1 MPCLAHM
8 LMTRSK
14 CLKPDCLR
22 TRGFMS
28 SECRRDV
35 GPTSATRSDPY
46 LQNDGSWKQC
56 GCNLGQGSWRTWHRH
71 LGRNIPGTTII
82 LGYNTRWQ
90 LDRLLYQRK
99 DRTSPDQWNRRGLH
113 ESEIHNQDNLVIGL
127 LIFNR
132 FKARIATR
140 DEVLHADNS
149 VNESFFSVCRYD
161 THFIHPPR
169 PAPRRTVSWPSSFT
183 ILVPETFRSD
193 IQRKQKTRFESKL
206 KQLKQLSESEVSPY
220 YGTHGETSDLQN

>member
-71 LGRNIPGTTII
+71 LERNIPGTTII

-90 LDRLLYQRK
+90 LDRSLYQRK

-132 FKARIATR
+132 FKARVATR

-149 VNESFFSVCRYD
+149 VNEFLFCMSVW
-161 THFIHPPR
+161 HSLH
-169 PAPRRTVSWPSSFT
+169 PSSKTSTTENGFLT
-183 ILVPETFRSD
+183 LLIYNFGSRD
-193 IQRKQKTRFESKL
+193 FQKWHTEKTED
-206 KQLKQLSESEVSPY
+206 KIWVEV
-220 YGTHGETSDLQN
+220 